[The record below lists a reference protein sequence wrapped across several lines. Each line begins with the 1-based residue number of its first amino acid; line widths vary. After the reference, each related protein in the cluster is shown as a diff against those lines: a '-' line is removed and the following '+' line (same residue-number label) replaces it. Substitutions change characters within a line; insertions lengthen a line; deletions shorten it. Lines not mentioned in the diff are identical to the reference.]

1 MPDYK
6 EMYLTLFR
14 ATEDAVRTLIAAQ
27 CACEEAY
34 LSSPEVELLVVEN
47 LNEEKDQER

>member
-27 CACEEAY
+27 RACEEAY